1 MFPWSETGGWVRLPG
16 VRGSWRPAGGW
27 FLLLF
32 LPDPEMSS
40 GPDLPSSLEF
50 SQGRLVGQAQTGW
63 GTPDLEGRVAPQ
75 IDGLRGSSLYFA
87 VQLETQ
93 LEVQRTPSLVLES
106 IIINYDSFQG
116 QRPSLGYI
124 NFQLYKNE
132 HNVNLF
138 LHWKQDKKNL
148 ILFLDIWHF
157 TKERKNFN
165 NTNII
170 FHKKCYI

>member
-1 MFPWSETGGWVRLPG
+1 M
-16 VRGSWRPAGGW
+16 
-27 FLLLF
+27 
-32 LPDPEMSS
+32 
-40 GPDLPSSLEF
+40 
-50 SQGRLVGQAQTGW
+50 
-63 GTPDLEGRVAPQ
+63 APQ

-132 HNVNLF
+132 HNVNL
-138 LHWKQDKKNL
+138 LLPPLK
-148 ILFLDIWHF
+148 
-157 TKERKNFN
+157 TG
-165 NTNII
+165 
-170 FHKKCYI
+170 